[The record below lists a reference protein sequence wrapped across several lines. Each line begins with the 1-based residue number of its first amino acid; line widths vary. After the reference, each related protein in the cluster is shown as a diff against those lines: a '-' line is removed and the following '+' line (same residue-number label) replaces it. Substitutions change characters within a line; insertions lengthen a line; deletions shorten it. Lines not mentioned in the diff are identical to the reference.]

1 MPAKTSSVKRSNQQ
15 PPATGS
21 SLPHPSLKSESAT
34 LIVRINEMENALVNQ
49 RNKYEDAVNDREKS
63 IDDNKKLQ
71 IKHSDK
77 QKKSLETKVEKKA
90 LEVKQLN

>member
-1 MPAKTSSVKRSNQQ
+1 M
-15 PPATGS
+15 
-21 SLPHPSLKSESAT
+21 L
-34 LIVRINEMENALVNQ
+34 ENAAVNQ

-90 LEVKQLN
+90 LEVKQLKDNNDELNKDKNTLNVTLKSIK